1 MLLIDCEVGAG
12 DILTVLLS
20 IVIGSFSLGIALP
33 ELETF
38 AAALG
43 AATVVFQLI
52 DRVSTSSI
60 RSEAIS

>member
-1 MLLIDCEVGAG
+1 MLVIDCEVRAG

-52 DRVSTSSI
+52 DRVSRSST
-60 RSEAIS
+60 RSEAIN